1 MTPED
6 IEADKPRLLDLERK
20 IDAELAKGTDD
31 LDDEQLATIARIK
44 EIGHEIM
51 KVMDFVAADLES
63 EDE

>member
-6 IEADKPRLLDLERK
+6 IEEGKRRLLDLERK
-20 IDAELAKGTDD
+20 IDAELAKGPDD